1 MECSMYVLQT
11 ECYFTVGP
19 AGPGHVDERQNIFRR
34 SPGLHRAPAADLLL
48 ELWEECGALISP
60 LRR

>member
-1 MECSMYVLQT
+1 MYVLKT
-11 ECYFTVGP
+11 ACYFTLGA

-34 SPGLHRAPAADLLL
+34 SPGPHRALAADLLL
-48 ELWEECGALISP
+48 GVWEEGGVLVSR